1 MWREEL
7 LRLSPIFHFRWLL
20 AAPTAMH
27 RPTSL
32 RTLFSPLAA
41 ALCLASCAAQR
52 PAPRPTPT
60 EALVSAAQ
68 LPGEL
73 ARLAHNA
80 VLLDVRE
87 RAAYDEGH
95 VAGALHL
102 PLEEWERA
110 SLSEESGL
118 AHDAAWRARIGAL
131 GIDGDDTVLVYDSGK
146 MTSAARVWFVLQH
159 FGVARAA
166 VVDGGFPLLAQVAA
180 QGALPLQSAPSVRT
194 PTTFEPASPAL
205 VGLVD
210 RTQMRLA
217 VERGEAQ
224 VLDVRTPAEFRGED
238 KRKNARGGHLPNAV
252 NVPHTE
258 LLDAQG
264 RLRPA
269 EELRSILSAA
279 GFAPGRPVI
288 THCDGGG
295 RAALAALA
303 AARAGYGPV
312 LNYYLSFGDWA
323 KDSTCPVVVD

>member
-7 LRLSPIFHFRWLL
+7 FRLSPIFHFRWLP

-205 VGLVD
+205 VGWSTARRCASPSNAARPRSSTRARPPSSAA
-210 RTQMRLA
+210 RTSARTRA
-217 VERGEAQ
+217 AATCPTPSTC
-224 VLDVRTPAEFRGED
+224 RTPNSSTPRADF
-238 KRKNARGGHLPNAV
+238 ARPKSCA
-252 NVPHTE
+252 
-258 LLDAQG
+258 
-264 RLRPA
+264 
-269 EELRSILSAA
+269 RS
-279 GFAPGRPVI
+279 
-288 THCDGGG
+288 
-295 RAALAALA
+295 
-303 AARAGYGPV
+303 
-312 LNYYLSFGDWA
+312 
-323 KDSTCPVVVD
+323 